1 LQPVV
6 GKPRPKLAN
15 VMPETTLAFGGGGL
29 IAASMKLPL
38 LALALLLCPAPAWAE
53 EKPAKPKP
61 PLPVAHQS
69 RQIEGWTVRID
80 ERLLSGPDAE
90 LGERVLKALSAR
102 LVAIDLVLA
111 GEPLT
116 KLREVPIQLDLTH
129 GDLRAAQ
136 YHPSA
141 GWLKSN
147 GYSEALAKCVHIP
160 DAARLLSRF
169 DNHRMPWVILHE
181 LAHAY
186 HDRVLGFENPR
197 IAAVWEK
204 FKANSGDGLVLM
216 SNGQRR
222 RHYGL
227 TNAKEFFAEMT
238 EAYLG
243 SNDFFPFVAGEM
255 KESQPET
262 FALMAEI
269 WGPLPKD

>member
-1 LQPVV
+1 
-6 GKPRPKLAN
+6 
-15 VMPETTLAFGGGGL
+15 
-29 IAASMKLPL
+29 MKLVLFL
-38 LALALLLCPAPAWAE
+38 LALFCESTLAE
-53 EKPAKPKP
+53 EKAPKPKP
-61 PLPVAHQS
+61 PLPTSHQT
-69 RQIEGWTVRID
+69 RQIEGWTVRVD
-80 ERLLSGPDAE
+80 ERLLAGPDTA
-90 LGERVLKALSAR
+90 LGERVLKALTAR
-102 LVAIDLVLA
+102 LIAIDLVLA
-111 GEPLT
+111 GEPLA

-147 GYSEALAKCVHIP
+147 GYSEGLAKCVHIP

-169 DNHRMPWVILHE
+169 DNHRMPWVVLHE

-186 HDRVLGFENPR
+186 HDRVLGFENAR

-204 FKANSGDGLVLM
+204 FKTKTGEGLVLM

-222 RHYGL
+222 PHYGL

-255 KESQPET
+255 KESDPDT

-269 WGPLPKD
+269 WGPLPKN